1 MELQATP
8 RALGR
13 ADVNW
18 VVAAAT
24 RAPSV
29 HNSQPW
35 RFRFDGNTFDVIAD
49 GSRGLEVSDPHGREL
64 TMSCGAALTNLEL
77 ALRQL
82 GCDGAVVAFPD
93 RSEQAVAARV
103 TVLEGLPPTA
113 TERALFTAL
122 SRRHTH
128 RGRFIDREISPDLA
142 VRLQEAAWSHG
153 CELRYVHDVGSLASV
168 LHLAR
173 TAERISASDDLAR
186 IETQKWTPAPDSGR
200 RDGVPARAYSQG
212 PPAAGRDDLP
222 GRDFD
227 VERAFGSG
235 ERGHQPPGPVAVLT
249 SGHDAPRD
257 WLQAGQALQSMLLV
271 AAADWAF
278 AAFHSRAT
286 EVPHLRAELQRLLGT
301 AAYPQL
307 LLRFGYADT
316 APTTPRRSVDEVL
329 DLSGP
334 RPKPTLSRPDKLA

>member
-1 MELQATP
+1 MELQARP
-8 RALGR
+8 RSLR
-13 ADVNW
+13 PADVKW
-18 VVAAAT
+18 VVAAAI

-49 GSRGLEVSDPHGREL
+49 SSRCLDVSDPHGREL
-64 TMSCGAALTNLEL
+64 TISCGAAVTNLEL

-82 GCDGAVVAFPD
+82 GCDSSVVAFPN
-93 RSEQAVAARV
+93 RNQPEIAARV
-103 TVLEGLPPTA
+103 TVLNGLPTTA
-113 TERALFTAL
+113 TERALFTGL

-153 CELRYVHDVGSLASV
+153 CELRYVHDSGSLASV

-173 TAERISASDDLAR
+173 TAERIGASDDLAR
-186 IETQKWTPAPDSGR
+186 IETQEWTPAPDSRR

-227 VERAFGSG
+227 MERSFGLG
-235 ERGHQPPGPVAVLT
+235 ERGHQPRGPVAVLT
-249 SGHDAPRD
+249 SEHDAPRD

-271 AAADWAF
+271 AAAEWAF

-301 AAYPQL
+301 ATYPQL

-316 APTTPRRSVDEVL
+316 APTTPRRSFDEVL
-329 DLSGP
+329 DQ
-334 RPKPTLSRPDKLA
+334 PT